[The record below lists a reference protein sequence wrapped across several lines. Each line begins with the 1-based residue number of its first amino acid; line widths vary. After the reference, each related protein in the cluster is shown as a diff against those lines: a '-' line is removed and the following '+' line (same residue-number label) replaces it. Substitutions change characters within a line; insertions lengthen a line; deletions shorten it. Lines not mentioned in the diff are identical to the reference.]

1 MQSNESQRY
10 SSPISLGIYE
20 KALPAGMGWSERLDT
35 ARELEFDFVE
45 ISIDEQP
52 ERQARLDWNRQQRN
66 DFNCAKMNSG
76 IRVPSMCLSAHRSA
90 PFGSRDAATRERA
103 HVLMEKALDFAVDLG
118 IRNIQ
123 LAGYDVY
130 YEPADRGTR
139 QRFIDGLQWSVERAA
154 QAQVMLSVEI
164 MDTTFINSI
173 SKWLE
178 YDELIQSPWFTVY
191 PDLGNLSAWGNNM
204 ATELTK
210 GIDKI
215 TAIHLKDTVPVTPDS
230 PGKFRDVPF
239 GDGCVDFVH
248 AFEVLSALNYRGPYL
263 LEMWAQGRD
272 DDIDRV
278 RNAKAWIED
287 KMHEGGIGL

>member
-1 MQSNESQRY
+1 MLSNELQHY
-10 SSPISLGIYE
+10 PSPISLGVYE
-20 KALPAGMGWSERLDT
+20 KALPADMDWTQRLET
-35 ARELEFDFVE
+35 AQELGFDFVE

-52 ERQARLDWNRQQRN
+52 TRQARLDWSLQERS
-66 DFNCAKMNSG
+66 DFNTARLMSG
-76 IRVPSMCLSAHRSA
+76 IPVPSMCLSAHRSA
-90 PFGSRDAATRERA
+90 PFGSRDVKTRERA
-103 HVLMEKALDFAVDLG
+103 YQLMEKALSLAVDLG

-139 QRFIDGLQWSVERAA
+139 QRFVDGLQWAVERAA

-178 YDELIQSPWFTVY
+178 FDELIQSPWFTIY
-191 PDLGNLSAWGNNM
+191 PDLGNLTAWGNNV
-204 ATELTK
+204 ASELTK

-215 TAIHLKDTVPVTPDS
+215 TAIHLKDTIPVLPGTC
-230 PGKFRDVPF
+230 GKFRDVPF

-263 LEMWAQGRD
+263 MEMWAQGQE
-272 DDIDRV
+272 DDIARV
-278 RNAKAWIED
+278 RNAKAWIEN
-287 KMHEGGIGL
+287 KMREGGLEI